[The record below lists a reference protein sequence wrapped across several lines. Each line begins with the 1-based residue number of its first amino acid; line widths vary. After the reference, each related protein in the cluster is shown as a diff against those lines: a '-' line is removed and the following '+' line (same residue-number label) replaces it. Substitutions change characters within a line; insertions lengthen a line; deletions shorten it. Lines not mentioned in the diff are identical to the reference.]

1 MIHVWTMDRASTLR
15 MATTVPVLQN
25 LLELIVKVKIIIII
39 FFLTSEFDR
48 MKYTF
53 RCKKTFISL

>member
-1 MIHVWTMDRASTLR
+1 MDRASTLR

-39 FFLTSEFDR
+39 IFFWLVNLTR

>member
-1 MIHVWTMDRASTLR
+1 MDRASTLR

-39 FFLTSEFDR
+39 FFFLTSEFDQNEI
-48 MKYTF
+48 Y
-53 RCKKTFISL
+53 ISM

>member
-1 MIHVWTMDRASTLR
+1 MDRASTLR

-39 FFLTSEFDR
+39 IFLTSEFDR

>member
-1 MIHVWTMDRASTLR
+1 MIHVWTVDRASTLR

-39 FFLTSEFDR
+39 FFLTSEFDQNEI
-48 MKYTF
+48 Y
-53 RCKKTFISL
+53 ISM

>member
-39 FFLTSEFDR
+39 IIIILTSEFD
-48 MKYTF
+48 KDEI
-53 RCKKTFISL
+53 CISM

>member
-1 MIHVWTMDRASTLR
+1 MDRASTLR

-39 FFLTSEFDR
+39 FFLTSEFDQNEI
-48 MKYTF
+48 Y
-53 RCKKTFISL
+53 ISM

>member
-1 MIHVWTMDRASTLR
+1 MIHVWTLDRASTLR

-39 FFLTSEFDR
+39 FFLTSEFDQNEI
-48 MKYTF
+48 Y
-53 RCKKTFISL
+53 ISM

>member
-39 FFLTSEFDR
+39 FFLTSEFDQNEI
-48 MKYTF
+48 Y
-53 RCKKTFISL
+53 ISM

>member
-1 MIHVWTMDRASTLR
+1 MIHAWTMDLASTLW

-39 FFLTSEFDR
+39 IILTSEFDQNEI
-48 MKYTF
+48 
-53 RCKKTFISL
+53 CISM

>member
-15 MATTVPVLQN
+15 MATTVSVLQN

-39 FFLTSEFDR
+39 IIIIILTSEFD
-48 MKYTF
+48 KDEI
-53 RCKKTFISL
+53 CISM

>member
-39 FFLTSEFDR
+39 IFLTSEFDQNEI
-48 MKYTF
+48 Y
-53 RCKKTFISL
+53 ISM

>member
-1 MIHVWTMDRASTLR
+1 MDLASTLW

-25 LLELIVKVKIIIII
+25 LLEIIVKVKIIIII
-39 FFLTSEFDR
+39 IIIIIIFWLVNLAR
-48 MKYTF
+48 MRDAF